1 MLNKKKYIRPHFWS
15 LFALTILLF
24 SFSTIHAEAVTEDTA
39 NEANKE
45 AEHQNIIDYE
55 PTPIHQIS
63 AVECKK
69 CHAEI
74 YNQWK
79 GSMHAQST
87 ALKDPIHGAFYKN
100 VMGDPLVEGLKSKKG
115 KYPVCLQCHAPNAA
129 QDGKTKLDTMPAYSE
144 GVNCVVCHRLKKFKG
159 TKKPNGKLQLGIK
172 AYEVAQVCQGPS
184 GFMWKSAEEAAAA
197 VKSKDNP
204 HTSQVNMALGNYQKP
219 FVSADEG
226 VDLDTEVS
234 LNIPIESNPGL
245 LKTSAACLGCHD
257 QRRNSH
263 GVSLCQTGTEYT
275 QGKSYVTCQSCHMPV
290 GGGFANHSM
299 GGGHDLSMLRRA
311 VVFELD
317 IKKEGDTIKT
327 SVLLKNTQPH
337 NMPTGAPFRNMVLKV
352 SAYGKDGNKIWQNYE
367 KHPVKEDPQSYFVY
381 VLLDGD
387 GKSTTPPKAK
397 SPGKDTRLKPY
408 EKRTLNY
415 EIPAKDVFLVR
426 AELHYNLLWPGLV
439 KKLDKKLPDH
449 LKAPQLI
456 AWSEERL

>member
-1 MLNKKKYIRPHFWS
+1 MTKTTRKWS
-15 LFALTILLF
+15 LFLSLPVIISALSIF
-24 SFSTIHAEAVTEDTA
+24 SINTSALADEEMKP
-39 NEANKE
+39 EPK
-45 AEHQNIIDYE
+45 NIIDYE

-63 AVECKK
+63 AIECKK
-69 CHAEI
+69 CHVEI

-159 TKKPNGKLQLGIK
+159 TKKADGKLRLGIK
-172 AYEVAQVCQGPS
+172 AYETAQVCQGPS
-184 GFMWKSAEEAAAA
+184 GFMWKSPEDAAAA
-197 VKSKDNP
+197 AKDKDNP
-204 HTSQVNMALGNYQKP
+204 HTMQVNMALGDYQKP

-226 VDLDTEVS
+226 VDLDDEEIS
-234 LNIPIESNPGL
+234 MNIPIESNPGL

-257 QRRNSH
+257 QRANSH
-263 GVSLCQTGTEYT
+263 GVSLCQTGTEYA

-290 GGGFANHSM
+290 NAGFANHSM

-311 VVFELD
+311 VVFELNS
-317 IKKEGDTIKT
+317 KKEGDLIKT
-327 SVLLKNTQPH
+327 NVTLKNTQPH

-352 SAYGKDGNKIWQNYE
+352 TAYGKDGNKIWQNYE

-387 GKSTTPPKAK
+387 GMSTTPPKAK

-408 EKRTLNY
+408 EKRTLSY
-415 EIPAKDVFLVR
+415 DIPAKDVFLVR

-449 LKAPQLI
+449 LKAAQLI
-456 AWSEERL
+456 AWSETRM